1 MKKIKIN
8 ELEYDFSK
16 YGSLTIHSPI
26 GSAGSVFVNQ
36 LFAQVA
42 LIKNANIMST
52 DSIFIDHFINYDLI
66 NFKYYDHFKEKDE
79 IYYYIKYLY
88 QLCHQRIIE
97 LDLKYSDTLTAK
109 DYNKNHKIKMN
120 PQFLII
126 NFETLYQNKEIQKM
140 CQFMI
145 DHSQLTNIYVIDLE
159 KQQDHSHHFIETD
172 SRIFLNHHTQ
182 GYGSIKNNQY
192 FINKIFYFKYKNE
205 YEIKKQFTQ
214 KNNKT
219 INY

>member
-8 ELEYDFSK
+8 NFEYDFSK
-16 YGSLTIHSPI
+16 YGSLKIISPAVSDEQ
-26 GSAGSVFVNQ
+26 GCVFVNRF
-36 LFAQVA
+36 LAQVA
-42 LIKNANIMST
+42 LIKNSNIVST
-52 DSIFIDHFINYDLI
+52 DNTFTNHFIYYDLI

-145 DHSQLTNIYVIDLE
+145 DHSQLTNIYVIDIE
-159 KQQDHSHHFIETD
+159 KREDNYNVINTNST
-172 SRIFLNHHTQ
+172 IFLDNHIQ
-182 GYGSIKNNQY
+182 GWSSFSNDQYSIDE
-192 FINKIFYFKYKNE
+192 IFHFKYKSK
-205 YEIKKQFTQ
+205 YEIKNKITQ
-214 KNNKT
+214 QNVKN
-219 INY
+219 

>member
-16 YGSLTIHSPI
+16 YGSLTIFSPI

-36 LFAQVA
+36 FLAQVA
-42 LIKNANIMST
+42 LIKNANVMTT
-52 DSIFIDHFINYDLI
+52 DSIFVDHFINYDLI
-66 NFKYYDHFKEKDE
+66 NFKYYDHFKEKNE

-97 LDLKYSDTLTAK
+97 LKSKYNDNISAQE
-109 DYNKNHKIKMN
+109 YNKNHKIKMN
-120 PQFLII
+120 PEFLVITI
-126 NFETLYQNKEIQKM
+126 DILNQGEEIQKM

-159 KQQDHSHHFIETD
+159 KQNHSHHFIETD
-172 SRIFLNHHTQ
+172 STIFLDHHTQ
-182 GYGSIKNNQY
+182 GYGTIKNDQY

-205 YEIKKQFTQ
+205 YEIKEQFTQ
-214 KNNKT
+214 KNSK
-219 INY
+219 